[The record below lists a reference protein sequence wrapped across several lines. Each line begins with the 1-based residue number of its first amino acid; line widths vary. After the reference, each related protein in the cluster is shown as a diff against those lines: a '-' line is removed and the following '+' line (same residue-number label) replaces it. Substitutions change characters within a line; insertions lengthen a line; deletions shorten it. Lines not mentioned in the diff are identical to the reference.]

1 MEYTVKQ
8 LADLAGVSTRT
19 LRYYDQIGLL
29 KPAGTTEAGYRL
41 YGAVEVDRLQQI
53 LFYREMG
60 MELEQIREI
69 VNSPDFDLKEALLS
83 HRDSLLRKRNRL
95 DQLLETVERSLAG
108 LEGRIKMSDKEKFE
122 GFKKQ
127 FIAENEE
134 KYGQE
139 AREKYGDAA
148 VDASNA
154 TLLGMSEDE
163 WKRFS
168 ALGEEVIRTLLE
180 AMEQGSPESEL
191 GLKVG
196 ELHRQWLGCTWSTY
210 SPEAHVGLGEMYV
223 ADERFTA
230 YYDQYRPGAAEFL
243 RDCIKAYTAKLRG

>member
-122 GFKKQ
+122 GFK
-127 FIAENEE
+127 
-134 KYGQE
+134 
-139 AREKYGDAA
+139 
-148 VDASNA
+148 S
-154 TLLGMSEDE
+154 S
-163 WKRFS
+163 
-168 ALGEEVIRTLLE
+168 
-180 AMEQGSPESEL
+180 
-191 GLKVG
+191 
-196 ELHRQWLGCTWSTY
+196 
-210 SPEAHVGLGEMYV
+210 
-223 ADERFTA
+223 
-230 YYDQYRPGAAEFL
+230 
-243 RDCIKAYTAKLRG
+243 

>member
-154 TLLGMSEDE
+154 KLLGMSEEE

-210 SPEAHVGLGEMYV
+210 SPEAHVGLG
-223 ADERFTA
+223 
-230 YYDQYRPGAAEFL
+230 
-243 RDCIKAYTAKLRG
+243 